1 MSAQNFIGCTGAKS
15 LLQISL
21 TCEIT
26 GVELS
31 VLFIAVFLHELA
43 HCSLVW
49 YGKGCCNSP
58 KLGGIEEEAGEYL
71 EKTIFGGISSCE
83 IDKQDLHI
91 KTVGFFKGALYYP
104 IGES

>member
-1 MSAQNFIGCTGAKS
+1 MSLACATTGK
-15 LLQISL
+15 
-21 TCEIT
+21 
-26 GVELS
+26 ELS
-31 VLFIAVFLHELA
+31 VLFIAVFLHKF
-43 HCSLVW
+43 W

-58 KLGGIEEEAGEYL
+58 KLGGIEEEAGEYF
-71 EKTIFGGISSCE
+71 EKTIFGGISGCE